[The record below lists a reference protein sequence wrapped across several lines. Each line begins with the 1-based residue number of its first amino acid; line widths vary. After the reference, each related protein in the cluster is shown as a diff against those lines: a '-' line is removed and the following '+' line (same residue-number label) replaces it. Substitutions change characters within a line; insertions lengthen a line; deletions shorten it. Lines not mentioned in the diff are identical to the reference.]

1 MCLSVA
7 WQSKFSISWNI
18 ANFATFLEVTWFATK
33 CWAYDQGWAV
43 CLKYI
48 MISPKLCLADIL
60 CLLRFLLHHP
70 DCCRVMYYYSTFLFH
85 YYYYVTRNAV
95 GWRIAILR
103 FFFTIIITSPGTQS
117 GDVLLFYVSFSLL
130 LLLLFLLLLLL
141 FFHTFLSAR
150 FLGDA
155 LIKLYETLQEYHMP
169 CEAVLWRVDFFQNGC
184 RCHGNDQNAKNWKT
198 QKRS

>member
-103 FFFTIIITSPGTQS
+103 FFFTIIIIII
-117 GDVLLFYVSFSLL
+117 LLIIIIILPHIFVRSISRRCLDQTLWNFAGISYAMWSCAVKGWFFSKWLPL
-130 LLLLFLLLLLL
+130 
-141 FFHTFLSAR
+141 
-150 FLGDA
+150 
-155 LIKLYETLQEYHMP
+155 P
-169 CEAVLWRVDFFQNGC
+169 
-184 RCHGNDQNAKNWKT
+184 WKRP
-198 QKRS
+198 KC